1 MSQPPELSIC
11 IVSWNTRELLDAC
24 LVSIRTLPDCVTRE
38 VIVVDNASSDGT
50 AQMVRADHPE
60 VRLIA
65 NTENVGYAAGN
76 NQAIAVASGGLI
88 LLLNPDIVVLEG
100 ALDTL
105 VGFLHEYPQAAAVA
119 PRLVLMDGST
129 QASCRSFP
137 APDVVLYEALGLSRL
152 FPRSRRFG
160 KYRMTWW
167 DYDDERPVPQP
178 MASAFL
184 VRRPALDEVGLM
196 DEQFPIFFND
206 VDLCKRLWDAGW
218 EIWYTPRA
226 SMVHLGGASTR
237 QVRRR
242 MIDESHRSFVR
253 FYRKHYAGRIPA
265 WQYLGALALLRMG
278 HAVRIAVHGLR
289 ALLGPR

>member
-1 MSQPPELSIC
+1 MNAPPELSIC

-24 LVSIRTLPDCVTRE
+24 LRSIKTIPDRVARE
-38 VIVVDNASSDGT
+38 VIVVDNASGDGT
-50 AQMVRADHPE
+50 AEMVRADHPE
-60 VRLIA
+60 VALIA
-65 NTENVGYAAGN
+65 NAENAGYAAGN
-76 NQAIAVASGGLI
+76 NRAIAAASGEFI
-88 LLLNPDIVVLEG
+88 LLLNPDIVVLPG

-105 VGFLHEYPQAAAVA
+105 VGFLREHQEAAAVA
-119 PRLVLMDGST
+119 PRLVLPDGST

-137 APDVVLYEALGLSRL
+137 TPDVVLYEALGLSRL

-184 VRRPALDEVGLM
+184 VRRAALEQVGGM

-226 SMVHLGGASTR
+226 SMVHVGGASTS

-242 MIDESHRSFVR
+242 MIDESHRSFIR

-265 WQYLGALALLRMG
+265 WQYLSALALLRVG
-278 HAVRIAVHGLR
+278 HAARVAGHALR
-289 ALLGPR
+289 TVGRR